1 MYKKLLIAFSISGFL
16 AVAFGAFGAHSLKP
30 FLNEHQIAIYEKGI
44 YYQFFHT
51 LAGLFVLLY
60 FKVSENKKMLPVAA
74 LFLTGIVCFS
84 GSLYLLAT
92 NDLNHIPTIILGPI
106 TPLGGLFFLA
116 GWATLFLSAFQEKGY
131 E

>member
-1 MYKKLLIAFSISGFL
+1 MYKKLLIAFSITGFL
-16 AVAFGAFGAHSLKP
+16 AVALGAFGAHGLKP
-30 FLNEHQIAIYEKGI
+30 FLDEHQTAIYEKGV

-51 LAGLFVLLY
+51 LAALFALLY
-60 FKVSENKKMLPVAA
+60 FKVSDNRKMLTVAL
-74 LFLTGIVCFS
+74 LFLLGIICFS

-92 NDLNHIPTIILGPI
+92 HDLNHIPTIILGPV

-116 GWATLFLSAFQEKGY
+116 GWVTLFLTAFQEKQH